1 MYSRTCIYLHSYTYV
16 GIFTCIFFLKYNFFV
31 KNIPFAFSKFL
42 NMYIPMRHCLVHG
55 AWPGGKLAQGLPIAP
70 KRKMLQDTDTVG
82 PVGPWGHSS
91 VSANFGTLWPCVMAV
106 ALSTVGPGRAAGNMA
121 AVRLNRGSQH
131 LSTEFHRNEPQDI
144 TRYTML
150 TLVLMRNNPSTL
162 YALLKWKK
170 QTNSQDLAVMW
181 NLLKCVGT
189 FFSRYFSCS
198 MQGSQQTFFQGNNA
212 KGHILDDFAKGQ
224 RLRSFAIPI
233 ISASLDN
240 ICCGRVL
247 TSPSHQLENHF
258 YRWSSTTTTP
268 GPTGKITIQHA
279 YPMCLCC
286 AVISNNIWEF
296 VFLTFFDKMWLSCRF
311 VLHSRIWTMRKKTPR
326 IQHGRDF

>member
-1 MYSRTCIYLHSYTYV
+1 MVPVLVASWRRASRL
-16 GIFTCIFFLKYNFFV
+16 LQ
-31 KNIPFAFSKFL
+31 
-42 NMYIPMRHCLVHG
+42 R
-55 AWPGGKLAQGLPIAP
+55 GKCC
-70 KRKMLQDTDTVG
+70 RTRTVG

-212 KGHILDDFAKGQ
+212 KGHILDDFANGQ

-233 ISASLDN
+233 LSASLDN

-247 TSPSHQLENHF
+247 TSPSHQFENHF
-258 YRWSSTTTTP
+258 YRWSSTTRTP

-286 AVISNNIWEF
+286 AVISNSIWEF
-296 VFLTFFDKMWLSCRF
+296 VFLTRCGYHVVLFCTRGSGRCGRKPRESSMGEISKFWRWTDADFNLFTCQFFTIFQNYVCF
-311 VLHSRIWTMRKKTPR
+311 
-326 IQHGRDF
+326 